1 MANVQGDSAQRR
13 WLAHVIEEGLY
24 FIGIVDVERFDE
36 MLGNAEMLQ
45 MLRRWLCS
53 NFCPRDAALYVADH
67 EAADHEAATA
77 MLLALSRAQLEAAAL
92 RIELAASKRD
102 VASLDESLQAMVDVD
117 TAEAVVAEALLIGEQ
132 LVAKE
137 VATRQAAEALAQVST
152 EVAGRQLLTVKE
164 LTQDLEAAK
173 ELGLRELKAQ
183 AALHAAEEALADA
196 LAAQESWPQ
205 LQAQTSDAVT
215 QTDPPNQLD
224 SDEEPEPDESSE
236 STSDFRPD
244 TPPPVFLE
252 AHYDSNGNML
262 GKW

>member
-1 MANVQGDSAQRR
+1 M
-13 WLAHVIEEGLY
+13 
-24 FIGIVDVERFDE
+24 
-36 MLGNAEMLQ
+36 
-45 MLRRWLCS
+45 
-53 NFCPRDAALYVADH
+53 
-67 EAADHEAATA
+67 
-77 MLLALSRAQLEAAAL
+77 
-92 RIELAASKRD
+92 
-102 VASLDESLQAMVDVD
+102 
-117 TAEAVVAEALLIGEQ
+117 
-132 LVAKE
+132 
-137 VATRQAAEALAQVST
+137 ST

-164 LTQDLEAAK
+164 LTQHLEAAK

-183 AALHAAEEALADA
+183 AALHAAEEALANA

-262 GKW
+262 GK